1 MVPTQSIQIV
11 KFTKNHIMKHYI
23 LFFAY
28 AIIFTNVACKKET
41 VKLPT
46 TPIKKE
52 PHFAG
57 TWVTNV
63 ASDALDSREN
73 IKKTVATCKSSG
85 INNIFV
91 VVWNA
96 GRTLYPSD
104 VMQNTFGQRI
114 MSKYAGRDPL
124 QEMIEEAHKEKIKV
138 HAWFE
143 YGFAASNNQD
153 GGLIIQ
159 TKPNWAARDINGA
172 LLKKNGFEW
181 MNAFMPEV
189 QDFMIS
195 LVMEVVNKYDVD
207 GVQGDDRMPALP
219 STGGYDTYT
228 VNLYKSQHNGNNPP
242 TDFKN
247 AAWITWRANLLTDF
261 LGRLYQQVKAR
272 KPNVL
277 VTTAPSVHPWAKDEY
292 LQDWPTWLDKG
303 FTDLVLPQ
311 HYRYDFA
318 GYRATLL
325 QQLSFLKA
333 KDKNKFYP
341 GVLIQNAAYNPSV
354 SFLTEMVNENR
365 KNGISGECFW
375 FFEGVKKFPTYFE
388 SYNK

>member
-1 MVPTQSIQIV
+1 MKMKYYSIAV
-11 KFTKNHIMKHYI
+11 TF
-23 LFFAY
+23 
-28 AIIFTNVACKKET
+28 AIILGSCACKKET
-41 VKLPT
+41 QRLPVNTVKT
-46 TPIKKE
+46 E
-52 PHFAG
+52 VHFAG

-63 ASDALDSREN
+63 ASDALDSRDN

-91 VVWNA
+91 VVWNQ

-104 VMQNTFGQRI
+104 IMQNTFGEKI
-114 MSKYAGRDPL
+114 ASKYIGRDPL

-143 YGFAASNNQD
+143 YGFATSNNQN

-159 TKPNWAARDINGA
+159 TKPQWAAKDIDGN

-228 VNLYKSQHNGNNPP
+228 VNLYKAQHNGNPPP
-242 TDFKN
+242 TDYKN
-247 AAWITWRANLLTDF
+247 ADWINWRANLLTEF
-261 LGRLYQQVKAR
+261 LGRLYQQVKAK
-272 KPNVL
+272 KPNVM
-277 VTTAPSVHPWAKDEY
+277 VTTAPSIHPFGRDEY

-303 FTDLVLPQ
+303 YTDLVLPQ

-318 GYRATLL
+318 AYKATLL
-325 QQLSFLKA
+325 QQLTFVKA
-333 KDKNKFYP
+333 KDKSKFYP
-341 GVLIQNAAYNPSV
+341 GVLIQNASYNPSIE
-354 SFLTEMVNENR
+354 FMTEMINENR
-365 KNGISGECFW
+365 RNGIAGESFW

-388 SYNK
+388 TYNK

>member
-1 MVPTQSIQIV
+1 
-11 KFTKNHIMKHYI
+11 MKWSFAFI
-23 LFFAY
+23 LLFLGLS
-28 AIIFTNVACKKET
+28 CKKE
-41 VKLPT
+41 VQRVPT
-46 TPIKKE
+46 STPKGE
-52 PHFAG
+52 VHFAG

-63 ASDALDSREN
+63 ASDALDSRDN
-73 IKKTVATCKSSG
+73 IKKTVATCKASG

-104 VMQNTFGQRI
+104 IMQSTFGEKI
-114 MSKYAGRDPL
+114 MAKYNGRDPL

-143 YGFAASNNQD
+143 YGFAASNNQN

-159 TKPNWAARDINGA
+159 TKPNWAAKDIDGN

-181 MNAFMPEV
+181 MNAFLPEV

-207 GVQGDDRMPALP
+207 GVQGDDRLPALP

-228 VNLYKSQHNGNNPP
+228 VNLYKAQNNGNPP
-242 TDFKN
+242 PSDYKN
-247 AAWITWRANLLTDF
+247 VAWLTWRANLLTEF
-261 LGRLYQQVKAR
+261 LGRLYQTVKAK
-272 KPNVL
+272 KPNIL
-277 VTTAPSVHPWAKDEY
+277 VTTAPSVHPFAKDEY

-303 FTDLVLPQ
+303 YTDLVLPQ
-311 HYRYDFA
+311 HYRYDIA
-318 GYRATLL
+318 AYRTTLV
-325 QQLSFLKA
+325 QQLSYVKA
-333 KDKNKFYP
+333 KDKSKFYP
-341 GVLIQNAAYNPSV
+341 GVLIQNGSYNPTSD
-354 SFLTEMVNENR
+354 FMIEMINENR
-365 KNGISGECFW
+365 KNGVPGESFW
-375 FFEGVKKFPTYFE
+375 FFEGIKSFPSYFQ